1 MKDTSGNAK
10 KLIFVTKPC
19 AEIGYMGVVTWR
31 FQERSG
37 AGRDG
42 GEVQERWRVEGD
54 IFLLE

>member
-1 MKDTSGNAK
+1 MKEASGK
-10 KLIFVTKPC
+10 KNIFVTKPC

-42 GEVQERWRVEGD
+42 GEVQERCRVEGD